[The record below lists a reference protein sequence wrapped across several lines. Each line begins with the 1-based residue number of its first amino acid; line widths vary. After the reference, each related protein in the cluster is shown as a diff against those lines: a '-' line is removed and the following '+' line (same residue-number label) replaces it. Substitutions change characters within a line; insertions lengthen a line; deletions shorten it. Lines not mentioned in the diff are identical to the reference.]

1 MNVSQPMLFMIMT
14 TECYSMP
21 LSALCFTTI
30 LHNSGMIF
38 LLQVRKQRSIHF
50 VFIMATFTSDAV
62 TQEGHTGGDH
72 QGTLETDGLV

>member
-1 MNVSQPMLFMIMT
+1 
-14 TECYSMP
+14 
-21 LSALCFTTI
+21 
-30 LHNSGMIF
+30 MIF